1 MYKKRQAMNASWKY
15 GAGAACTVLIIV
27 LAALGVN
34 YTLKDEGKLGTA
46 FFVFAGVCS
55 LLACVGL
62 FPYESGT
69 TTPQPGVNNPLAS
82 EFVAA
87 ITLTPRPPLSTPP
100 AHARAKPQ
108 DTGVVP
114 L

>member
-1 MYKKRQAMNASWKY
+1 MNTSWKY
-15 GAGAACTVLIIV
+15 GTGAACTVLIIV

-62 FPYESGT
+62 FPYESEAK
-69 TTPQPGVNNPLAS
+69 TPQPVVHNPLANS
-82 EFVAA
+82 HTAA
-87 ITLTPRPPLSTPP
+87 IILTPRPPSGPP
-100 AHARAKPQ
+100 PEHARVKPQ
-108 DTGVVP
+108 DTNVVT